1 MEGATHAPI
10 YSITCEPNY
19 NLNTD
24 RKHMECRGGDWL
36 PQKPQCLS
44 VNKIDDI
51 PSKYGKTLSIW
62 FIQEY
67 KFYVR
72 NGRPILEIF
81 MAP

>member
-1 MEGATHAPI
+1 
-10 YSITCEPNY
+10 
-19 NLNTD
+19 
-24 RKHMECRGGDWL
+24 MECRGGDWL

-44 VNKIDDI
+44 VNKIDDL
-51 PSKYGKTLSIW
+51 PSKYGKTLLIW